1 MVLVKHFRRE
11 RRCSAVVN
19 TAEATLNGSVVG
31 GGGRGK
37 NLTDIRNKDPVSS

>member
-19 TAEATLNGSVVG
+19 TAEAALNGSVVG

-37 NLTDIRNKDPVSS
+37 NLTET